1 MGKNVR
7 YIWHN
12 VIQSARQHKPTEST
26 RTRNKCLFTVDI
38 GIFYSYNCQS
48 FLFCHKRMQPR
59 DSTIFLEHF
68 KIPASRA
75 IYKFTKKSR
84 GIKAAE
90 LQNAY

>member
-1 MGKNVR
+1 
-7 YIWHN
+7 
-12 VIQSARQHKPTEST
+12 
-26 RTRNKCLFTVDI
+26 
-38 GIFYSYNCQS
+38 
-48 FLFCHKRMQPR
+48 MQPR